1 VKSLSIGTVL
11 LTGVL
16 TYTLA
21 AAAYANPADVVDLR
35 VGQHEGNTRVVLD
48 LDRRTGHTVSVSE
61 DGRSLVITLP
71 DAIWKAGS
79 FRRKHA
85 KGLVSGYQYGRDSD
99 GVTQLILTTHEP
111 VSLAR
116 QFKLDR
122 GAAKKSIRQRLVFDL
137 SATKPEIIEIAQQK
151 TETLGASLALLTGP
165 GEDVAQ
171 LQRRRPT
178 IEPIRQHAMPGR
190 ATGQPYYT
198 TVPPRA
204 VAQQMQP
211 PRQTQPM
218 QQQQPLI
225 PPPVQSDEGLRLI
238 PKLEYWWSNPS
249 KRDATTAAHITAATI
264 GHIAFGAALGYKGP
278 TEDYVASLMYA
289 TGDGDFTGT
298 SSSGSTGA
306 GDIETTYLDM
316 ELDIKNK
323 LVGTP
328 LDLSYGGRW
337 LRESS
342 KANFANTG
350 LTFGATGTNKL
361 ETTTDY
367 FIGHVGAEIS
377 SPMSSTTNDRLY
389 TNIKLGLGYW
399 FREVG
404 NRRGTAFPDDDD
416 LLAMLDLRVGYEVFG
431 GGNFSG
437 QINYRASFLTLDGL
451 LEDFKILHG
460 PGASFTYK
468 F

>member
-1 VKSLSIGTVL
+1 MKVQVIGTAIL
-11 LTGVL
+11 AGVL
-16 TYTLA
+16 TYSPAVPALGKS
-21 AAAYANPADVVDLR
+21 ADVLDLR
-35 VGQHEGNTRVVLD
+35 VGQFEGNTRIVLD
-48 LDRRTGHTVSVSE
+48 LDRRTGHKVSVSE
-61 DGRSLVITLP
+61 DRRSLVITLP
-71 DAIWKAGS
+71 KAIWKAGD

-111 VSLAR
+111 ASLAR
-116 QFKLDR
+116 QFKLNR

-137 SATKPEIIEIAQQK
+137 SATKPEVIQVAKQK

-165 GEDVAQ
+165 GEEVAQ

-178 IEPIRQHAMPGR
+178 IEPIRRHTNETRPA
-190 ATGQPYYT
+190 GQSYYT

-211 PRQTQPM
+211 AQPM
-218 QQQQPLI
+218 QPQQPLI
-225 PPPVQSDEGLRLI
+225 PAPVQSDEGFRLI
-238 PKLEYWWSNPS
+238 PKLEYWWRNPS
-249 KRDATTAAHITAATI
+249 KRDTTTAAHITAATI
-264 GHIAFGAALGYKGP
+264 GHIALGAALGYKGP

-289 TGDGDFTGT
+289 TGDGDFSGT

-323 LVGTP
+323 LEGTP

-342 KANFANTG
+342 KANFTNTA
-350 LTFGATGTNKL
+350 LTFGATSSNKL

-437 QINYRASFLTLDGL
+437 QINYRASFLTLDDL

-460 PGASFTYK
+460 PGASFAYK